1 MENLFPTLTPALLA
15 LAIAITFLAG
25 WVKGMVGFAMPMI
38 MISLMSSVM
47 DPELALAGLIL
58 PTLVTNGMQALRQGT
73 GAALAS
79 VWRFR
84 LFLAVGLV
92 ALLLSAQLVRVL
104 PQSALL
110 LFIGVP
116 VAFFAALQLAGW
128 SLRLPAT
135 GRGPIEAALGAIAG
149 FMGGFSGVWG
159 PPTVLYL
166 AALNTP
172 KVESMRIQ
180 GVIYGA
186 GAVVLAGAH
195 LLSGVLRPETLPF
208 SVAMILPALLGMV
221 LGTRVHDRIDQQAF
235 RKATLAVLLL
245 TSLNLIRRAL
255 M

>member
-1 MENLFPTLTPALLA
+1 MDTLFPTLTPALLA
-15 LAIAITFLAG
+15 LSVAITFLAG

-58 PTLVTNGMQALRQGT
+58 PTLVTNGMQALRQGSV
-73 GAALAS
+73 AALAS

-84 LFLAVGLV
+84 VFLGVGLV
-92 ALLLSAQLVRVL
+92 ALLISAQLVRVL
-104 PQSALL
+104 PQSTLL
-110 LFIGVP
+110 LMIGVP
-116 VAFFAALQLAGW
+116 VAIFAALQLVGW
-128 SLRLPAT
+128 VLRLPDT
-135 GRGPIEAALGAIAG
+135 GRGPVEAGLGAIAG

-166 AALNTP
+166 AAMDTP
-172 KVESMRIQ
+172 KAESMRIQ

-195 LLSGVLRPETLPF
+195 LVSGVLRPETLPF
-208 SVAMILPALLGMV
+208 SVAMIFPALLGMV
-221 LGTRVHDRIDQQAF
+221 VGTLVHDRIDQMAF

-245 TSLNLIRRAL
+245 TSLNLIRLAVV
-255 M
+255 

>member
-1 MENLFPTLTPALLA
+1 MLFPTLTPGLLA
-15 LAIAITFLAG
+15 LAFAITFLAG

-73 GAALAS
+73 GAAWAS
-79 VWRFR
+79 MRQFKV
-84 LFLAVGLV
+84 FLLVGLV
-92 ALLLSAQLVRVL
+92 ALLISAQLVRVL
-104 PQSALL
+104 PQSTLL
-110 LFIGVP
+110 LLIGVP
-116 VAFFAALQLAGW
+116 VAGFATLQLVGW
-128 SLRLPAT
+128 TLRLPRR
-135 GRGPIEAALGAIAG
+135 GRGLIEAALGAIGG

-166 AALNTP
+166 AALDVP
-172 KVESMRIQ
+172 KAESMRIQ

-186 GAVVLAGAH
+186 GAVILAGAH
-195 LLSGVLRPETLPF
+195 LVSGVLRPETLPF
-208 SVAMILPALLGMV
+208 SAAMILPALLGMV

>member
-1 MENLFPTLTPALLA
+1 MDTLFPTLSPALLA
-15 LAIAITFLAG
+15 LAFAITFLAG

-38 MISLMSSVM
+38 MISLLSSVM

-73 GAALAS
+73 GAAMAS
-79 VWRFR
+79 VKRFR
-84 LFLAVGLV
+84 LFLGVGLV
-92 ALLLSAQLVRVL
+92 ALLISAQLVRVL
-104 PQSALL
+104 PQSVLL
-110 LFIGVP
+110 LLIGVP
-116 VAFFAALQLAGW
+116 VAIFAALQLVGW
-128 SLRLPAT
+128 TLRLPQR
-135 GRGPIEAALGAIAG
+135 GRGVIEAALGGIGG

-166 AALNTP
+166 AALDTP
-172 KVESMRIQ
+172 KAESMRIQ

-195 LLSGVLRPETLPF
+195 LVSGVLRAETLPF
-208 SVAMILPALLGMV
+208 SLAMIVPAYLGMA
-221 LGTRVHDRIDQQAF
+221 LGTRAHDKIDQQAF

-255 M
+255 V